1 MKLRLALGLGA
12 LALLIA
18 ALAAWDGFDQP
29 TLSGRIL
36 MLSGADL
43 PALSAGDAGAAAFS
57 LCVPRAGVLAVQV
70 LPFTRV
76 LDARGR
82 LFTTAA
88 RLDAL
93 QPGQIVQLWTTD
105 EPLGASPRQITAV
118 KIKIT
123 GNGSAGDDPAA
134 C

>member
-29 TLSGRIL
+29 TLSGQIFV
-36 MLSGADL
+36 
-43 PALSAGDAGAAAFS
+43 LSAGEAGAAAFS
-57 LCVPRAGVLAVQV
+57 LCVPRAGILSVQV

-93 QPGQIVQLWTTD
+93 QPGQRVQIWTTD
-105 EPLGASPRQITAV
+105 EPLDASSRQITAV

-123 GNGSAGDDPAA
+123 GNAAVGEDPAA

>member
-29 TLSGRIL
+29 TLSGQIL
-36 MLSGADL
+36 ALSGANL
-43 PALSAGDAGAAAFS
+43 PALSAGEAGAAFS
-57 LCVPRAGVLAVQV
+57 LCVPRAGTLSVQV

-93 QPGQIVQLWTTD
+93 QPGQRVQIWTTTD
-105 EPLGASPRQITAV
+105 PLDASPRQITAV

-123 GNGSAGDDPAA
+123 GDAIVGEDPAA